1 MVLEADQQRLESI
14 PLSSSNQL
22 TATQAAA
29 ASQRTVLPSPLFSPW
44 EEGPLRY
51 PQADPAAA
59 WRECF
64 LSSEGVRAQAQ
75 CVAHTGPG
83 TSAYVCPMPVHP
95 PPPPSPCLL
104 PLPPLPMQPWLLSS
118 PLPHQEAAD
127 DELEPPLGLV
137 AALEDRAYDG
147 AIGAVGGFGGA
158 AARAMARRAGG
169 SVDLPVMA
177 AAAAAAA
184 ANVAMALNVRP
195 GVKAH
200 EGEDE
205 GMAREWAGVPAE
217 AVLSHELGHAF
228 AMEAFEERRQSSAAL
243 EQASAAAAA
252 AAEAAAVEEA
262 EDFTAA
268 AATAGA
274 LARGYADLA
283 LRRAITVGAL
293 SPLRRALESHA
304 PHASVGVRAEARRLR
319 ERLRYRAKRAAKHA
333 RRVNRDEGVNGDEGT
348 GEGTGEGAIEGVGEG
363 VGEDMEL
370 DAMEVDALSLA
381 TSRLDAAGTALA
393 AALATG
399 AARMEEVMD
408 EEACE
413 AASKAASK
421 AIRTTAAQAAASAA
435 AAAAAAAGAAAAAA
449 AASAT
454 ARDGSAPQVEAVAQA
469 HQHGIAPAPSSS
481 EPSTQPPQ
489 TPQGSS
495 PSFSPQSPLN
505 LPSITRQGASPVVFA
520 PIAPAPA
527 SAAASGLGMLKSLNL
542 PSISP
547 GVLEYLTCPL
557 TRTLMIDPVVTC
569 EGRAYERSA
578 ITAWLRE
585 RRASPCTGALL
596 ATTELTPVHALR
608 ALAQQLGPAV
618 VAAAAAA
625 AAADAAAA
633 HAAAADAAAAPAVA
647 VETTTAAAAAAAMG
661 APSRGGSPI
670 PEPVGGTCVRGR
682 RVPTRRAA
690 RVSRD
695 LSASVAVRRRP
706 RVCISRDLVC
716 ISRATHRSWP
726 GPKDPLGHEPSPV
739 RLADD
744 YPSLKMR
751 YEVMTTL

>member
-1 MVLEADQQRLESI
+1 
-14 PLSSSNQL
+14 
-22 TATQAAA
+22 
-29 ASQRTVLPSPLFSPW
+29 
-44 EEGPLRY
+44 
-51 PQADPAAA
+51 
-59 WRECF
+59 
-64 LSSEGVRAQAQ
+64 
-75 CVAHTGPG
+75 
-83 TSAYVCPMPVHP
+83 
-95 PPPPSPCLL
+95 
-104 PLPPLPMQPWLLSS
+104 MQPWLLSS

-454 ARDGSAPQVEAVAQA
+454 ARYGSAPQVEAVAQA

-542 PSISP
+542 PSISA

-682 RVPTRRAA
+682 RVPARRAA

-695 LSASVAVRRRP
+695 LSASMAVRRRP

-726 GPKDPLGHEPSPV
+726 GPKDPLGLEPSPV